1 MLIEICKYFMMT
13 TFWHFKPPSREQHR
27 LCDHPTIHVCLMMK
41 KKNCLLLLPH
51 WCCRCWPESR
61 EWLWRRPS
69 TSVGS
74 QDRPKRSRRIFWF
87 QPVHHPIIP
96 RSCCWSWRAQ
106 LLHQGEHILLQF
118 LGRIVFH
125 LQRIIKFVSNQMWLL
140 QKRSSIQGKLR
151 SPGLAK
157 P

>member
-1 MLIEICKYFMMT
+1 MLIKTYKYFMLN

-27 LCDHPTIHVCLMMK
+27 LCDHPTVYVCLMMK
-41 KKNCLLLLPH
+41 KRIFLGFYRIDVAAVDQSRESDSDAVPQLLLVAKTDLT
-51 WCCRCWPESR
+51 EA
-61 EWLWRRPS
+61 
-69 TSVGS
+69 G
-74 QDRPKRSRRIFWF
+74 FWF
-87 QPVHHPIIP
+87 LPFHHPLIP

-118 LGRIVFH
+118 LGRIVLSLAKNNEIF
-125 LQRIIKFVSNQMWLL
+125 LNQMWSL

-151 SPGLAK
+151 SPELAK